1 MCVRLGQL
9 VDAFSVGTD
18 YDVWAGEDCIY
29 CAFKSA
35 LRPMGQC
42 YIGSTGKKFD
52 DFEVDSLRVDAGT
65 VVVMVHE
72 V

>member
-1 MCVRLGQL
+1 MRLGQL

-18 YDVWAGEDCIY
+18 YDVWTEEGCMY
-29 CAFKSA
+29 CAFKGS
-35 LRPMGQC
+35 LRSMGQC
-42 YIGSTGKKFD
+42 YIGGTGKKFD

>member
-1 MCVRLGQL
+1 MGVRLGQL

-18 YDVWAGEDCIY
+18 YDVWTGEDCIY

-42 YIGSTGKKFD
+42 HIGGTGKKFD
-52 DFEVDSLRVDAGT
+52 DFEVDSVRAESGT
-65 VVVMVHE
+65 MVVTVHE